1 MALVSK
7 KPVALSVGSI
17 NIDQRVVE
25 NPLMEDKNK
34 RLTCKTR
41 ENTRIMK

>member
-17 NIDQRVVE
+17 TIDQRVVE

-34 RLTCKTR
+34 RLMCKTR
-41 ENTRIMK
+41 ENTKVEK